1 MSGPPR
7 DDPAPGAGD
16 GLPSRLRAQ
25 LAPRP
30 ASTRER
36 LQRASLLAALAAV
49 LLARAAREVAPS
61 LSGPLLGSGLL
72 LLLAHVG
79 LLLAG
84 PVRDSPRR
92 GATVLVVAIGGLA
105 AVLLSGCLSRPM
117 IFPGSD
123 AALPPAGAPL
133 PAVRGG
139 TSSVVTYVT
148 ADGLELRGGFVR
160 ASDARAAELGDVA
173 GLDTRSPP
181 GRVVAVHF
189 HGNAESAA
197 QNLDL
202 AHVLAEA
209 GVDVFLAEYRGY
221 GGQPGSPSEA
231 GLLDDAR
238 AAIAAAARVGGVPEA
253 RLLLIGRSLG
263 TGVVAAM
270 LAEGR
275 GRAGVLISPYTSI
288 FDLAAAMVSR
298 PIAWLAVADTFYSLE
313 RLRAAPQPV
322 VIYHGTH
329 DTVIPFAHGQA
340 LAEALGPRARLV
352 PVSRRDHND
361 VLFPIEPL
369 VAEVARIDRE
379 TR

>member
-1 MSGPPR
+1 MSADPR
-7 DDPAPGAGD
+7 DDPAPGAAD
-16 GLPSRLRAQ
+16 ARLSRLQAR
-25 LAPRP
+25 LAPRSATP
-30 ASTRER
+30 RER
-36 LQRASLLAALAAV
+36 LQRASLVAALASV
-49 LLARAAREVAPS
+49 LLARAAREVAPG
-61 LSGPLLGSGLL
+61 LSGPLLGAGLL
-72 LLLAHVG
+72 LLLVHLG
-79 LLLAG
+79 LLAAG

-92 GATVLVVAIGGLA
+92 GATVVVVAVGGLA

-117 IFPGSD
+117 IFPGCD
-123 AALPPAGAPL
+123 VAFPAAGAPL

-139 TSSVVTYVT
+139 ASSVVTYVT
-148 ADGLELRGGFVR
+148 SDGLELRGAFVR
-160 ASDARAAELGDVA
+160 GADVA
-173 GLDTRSPP
+173 GADSRSTAD
-181 GRVVAVHF
+181 RAIAVHF

-202 AHVLAEA
+202 AHALADA

-221 GGQPGSPSEA
+221 GGQPGSPSET

-238 AAIAAAARVGGVPEA
+238 AAIAAAARVGGVSEA
-253 RLLLIGRSLG
+253 RLILVGRSLG

-288 FDLAAAMVSR
+288 LDLAAAMVSR
-298 PIAWLAVADTFYSLE
+298 PIAWLAVVDTFRSLE
-313 RLRAAPQPV
+313 RLRTAPQPV
-322 VIYHGTH
+322 VIYHGTQ

-352 PVSRRDHND
+352 PVPRRDHND
-361 VLFPIEPL
+361 VLFPLEPL
-369 VAEVARIDRE
+369 LAEVARIDRE

>member
-1 MSGPPR
+1 MSAHPS
-7 DDPAPGAGD
+7 DDPAPGARD
-16 GLPSRLRAQ
+16 AQLSRLRAQ
-25 LAPRP
+25 LAPPP
-30 ASTRER
+30 APARER
-36 LQRASLLAALAAV
+36 LQRASLVLALVAV
-49 LLARAAREVAPS
+49 LLARAARELAPA
-61 LSGPLLGSGLL
+61 LSGPLLGAGLVLL
-72 LLLAHVG
+72 LVHLAA
-79 LLLAG
+79 LCAG

-92 GATVLVVAIGGLA
+92 GATVVVVAVGGLA

-123 AALPPAGAPL
+123 AALPAVGAPL

-139 TSSVVTYVT
+139 TSTVVAYTT
-148 ADGLELRGGFVR
+148 QDGLALRGAFVR
-160 ASDARAAELGDVA
+160 AADVA
-173 GLDTRSPP
+173 GEDS
-181 GRVVAVHF
+181 RVVAVHF

-202 AHVLAEA
+202 AHALADA

-221 GGQPGSPSEA
+221 GGQPGSPSED

-238 AAIAAAARVGGVPEA
+238 AAIAAAARAGGVPEA
-253 RLLLIGRSLG
+253 RLILVGRSLG

-288 FDLAAAMVSR
+288 LDLAAAMVSR
-298 PIAWLAVADTFYSLE
+298 PIAWLAVADTFRSLE

-322 VIYHGTH
+322 VIYHGTQ

-352 PVSRRDHND
+352 PVPRRDHDD
-361 VLFPIEPL
+361 VLFPLEPL
-369 VAEVARIDRE
+369 LAEVARIDRE

>member
-1 MSGPPR
+1 MSAHPS
-7 DDPAPGAGD
+7 DDPAPGGAD

-30 ASTRER
+30 APTRER
-36 LQRASLLAALAAV
+36 LQRASLVAALVAV
-49 LLARAAREVAPS
+49 LLARAARELAPA
-61 LSGPLLGSGLL
+61 LSGPLLGLSLVL
-72 LLLAHVG
+72 FLAHLG
-79 LLLAG
+79 ALFAG

-92 GATVLVVAIGGLA
+92 GATVVVAAAGGLA
-105 AVLLSGCLSRPM
+105 ALLLSGCLSRPM
-117 IFPGSD
+117 IFPGCD

-148 ADGLELRGGFVR
+148 QDGLELRGAFVR
-160 ASDARAAELGDVA
+160 GPGDAASPDSRC
-173 GLDTRSPP
+173 
-181 GRVVAVHF
+181 VAVHF

-202 AHVLAEA
+202 AHELAER

-231 GLLDDAR
+231 GLLEDAR
-238 AAIAAAARVGGVPEA
+238 AAVATAARLAGVSEA
-253 RLLLIGRSLG
+253 RVLLIGRSLG

-288 FDLAAAMVSR
+288 LDLAAAMVSR
-298 PIAWLAVADTFYSLE
+298 PIAWVAVADTFRSLE
-313 RLRAAPQPV
+313 RLRTAPQPL

-329 DTVIPFAHGQA
+329 DTVIPYAHGQA

-352 PVSRRDHND
+352 PVERRNHND
-361 VLFPIEPL
+361 VLFPLEPFL
-369 VAEVARIDRE
+369 AEVARIDVE